1 MINSELTQISRLLL
15 CKSFQSNIVPIEVG
29 IQGMIHIRNVVLH
42 TEIESTSKYMNWNSD
57 DDTKQ

>member
-42 TEIESTSKYMNWNSD
+42 TEIESTSKYMN
-57 DDTKQ
+57 